1 MLLFFWFDL
10 VMLKHFPEK
19 MYFLLIMNWSL
30 LIYCFG
36 KSFQKILKKLFSVS
50 WWTLFIFS
58 CNSFFH
64 TVENVASLEFIT
76 WVDFPRRLINFL
88 NQTGFV
94 FEEVILC
101 LIWFMLSVATG
112 MQRII
117 LIWQDNFMVNGL
129 NFLLRRIDQSEN
141 ILLIKK
147 HGIVIK
153 RLFLHL
159 VQQLTVFWLRLGVRF
174 LFYLERLAKGL
185 DLRLHW
191 LFYFVFS
198 FIFF

>member
-1 MLLFFWFDL
+1 
-10 VMLKHFPEK
+10 
-19 MYFLLIMNWSL
+19 MYFLLIVNWSL
-30 LIYCFG
+30 LIYCLSE
-36 KSFQKILKKLFSVS
+36 SFQKILEKLFSVS
-50 WWTLFIFS
+50 WCTLLIFG
-58 CNSFFH
+58 CNFFFH

-76 WVDFPRRLINFL
+76 WVDFPCWLINFL

-101 LIWFMLSVATG
+101 LIRFMLSVATG

-117 LIWQDNFMVNGL
+117 LIRQYNFMVNGF
-129 NFLLRRIDQSEN
+129 NFLLWRIGQSEN

-159 VQQLTVFWLRLGVRF
+159 VQQLTVFWLGLCVRF
-174 LFYLERLAKGL
+174 LIILERLAKGL